1 MSVKHLNEFESTVV
15 EGGVDVSRQMLIPL
29 GEAPNFAMRCFTIQ
43 PGGSMPLHTNLVEHE
58 QFVIHGRAEVGIGE
72 EVHEVKE
79 GDVVYIPPDVP
90 HFYRTLGE
98 EPFKFLCLVPDKK
111 DQTTILQN

>member
-1 MSVKHLNEFESTVV
+1 MSVKHLHEIELTTVD
-15 EGGVDVSRQMLIPL
+15 GGVDVSRQMLIPI

-58 QFVIHGRAEVGIGE
+58 QFVIQGCAEVGIGE
-72 EVHEVKE
+72 EIHEVIV
-79 GDVVYIPPDVP
+79 GDVVFIPPDVP
-90 HFYRTLGE
+90 HYYRTLGD

-111 DQTTILQN
+111 DQTTILQK